1 MGVVGVGGFS
11 LLHGGATMV
20 EGARVEPDLGVAR
33 LRSFVCLA
41 DELHFG
47 RAAQRLYISQPA
59 LSQQIARLERDLGVQ
74 LFVRAGR
81 TIRLTPAGLE
91 FLAGA
96 HRALDALRDAVAAA
110 REHGRIRMAES

>member
-1 MGVVGVGGFS
+1 MGGFF
-11 LLHGGATMV
+11 LAHGEVAQL
-20 EGARVEPDLGVAR
+20 EGARGEPDLGVGR

-81 TIRLTPAGLE
+81 TVRLTPAGRE

-96 HRALDALRDAVAAA
+96 HRVLDAVRDAVAVA
-110 REHGRIRMAES
+110 RKHGRAVMAES

>member
-1 MGVVGVGGFS
+1 MGGFFLS
-11 LLHGGATMV
+11 HGGTAELDV
-20 EGARVEPDLGVAR
+20 ARVEPDLGVGR

-74 LFVRAGR
+74 LFMRTGRAV
-81 TIRLTPAGLE
+81 RLTPAGLE

-110 REHGRIRMAES
+110 REHGCIVMADS

>member
-1 MGVVGVGGFS
+1 MVSSSGIFVA
-11 LLHGGATMV
+11 HGRTA
-20 EGARVEPDLGVAR
+20 EPEESRVEPDLGVGR

-59 LSQQIARLERDLGVQ
+59 LSQQIARLERDLGVR
-74 LFVRAGR
+74 LFTRTGRAVR
-81 TIRLTPAGLE
+81 ITPAGRE

-96 HRALDALRDAVAAA
+96 HRALDALSDAVAAA
-110 REHGRIRMAES
+110 REHGRALVAES